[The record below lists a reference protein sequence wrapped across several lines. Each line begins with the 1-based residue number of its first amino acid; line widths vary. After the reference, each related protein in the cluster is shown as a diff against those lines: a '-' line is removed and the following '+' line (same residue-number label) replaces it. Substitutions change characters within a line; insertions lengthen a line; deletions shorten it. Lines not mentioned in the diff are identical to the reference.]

1 MVDDLR
7 FFDYI
12 TIRVPKSRSKME
24 QQMSSYR
31 VYVDQAISNLQS
43 AAEHASESDAD
54 ANRQIALA
62 NAQVFALLAV
72 AEAILAAGGQTD
84 WTD

>member
-1 MVDDLR
+1 
-7 FFDYI
+7 
-12 TIRVPKSRSKME
+12 
-24 QQMSSYR
+24 MSSYR
-31 VYVDQAISNLQS
+31 VYVDQAISNLQN
-43 AAEHASESDAD
+43 AAEHLSGSDTD

-62 NAQVFALLAV
+62 NAQVFAMLAV

>member
-1 MVDDLR
+1 
-7 FFDYI
+7 
-12 TIRVPKSRSKME
+12 
-24 QQMSSYR
+24 MSSYR

-43 AAEHASESDAD
+43 AAEHVSGSDAD

-62 NAQVFALLAV
+62 NAQVFAMLAV